1 MIMDKNEEE
10 IIKANAIEE
19 FKKQSTYQVIE
30 FAKQLQ
36 SLQQTSLEEINKY
49 NKKNF
54 YKKYTPDQVDR
65 YLSDPIKYEQQLIDI
80 SRYLSVAS
88 PQYLSLMNYF
98 PMIAILKPIVIPF
111 NTYKMQKDLLSGGK
125 KAEKIEKLY
134 YECIKLLDNMNIGH
148 EYLKILQT
156 ICREDVFYGYEVES
170 ENSYYIRKFNPKY
183 CRISGMYDGCLKFE
197 FDFSYFDNEHVD
209 ITDYYKN
216 IDREFL
222 KKYNKYKKSSAYR
235 WQELNLEKEVCVKF
249 NESLGFCCP
258 PYISVFNDLYDIQD
272 YKDLNKARVEI
283 DNTRFIGFEMETRD
297 GKNGTNGKL
306 DDFKLDVNTMQ
317 TYFSFIQTCLNGK
330 IGTFMSPMP
339 FKEIEFSKSSSDI
352 DNVAKSINNYWS
364 SVGVAPV
371 LFGEN
376 KNAGTLK
383 YSIMTDEALLFSIY
397 KQIKRILSR
406 KMKIK
411 SNGMFVVDL
420 PELTIFNAKDEFDK
434 YLKASQ
440 YGFQGAITYAES
452 ALGMS
457 QQVSLG
463 LGLIEQKI
471 LNKKENMIPVSSSY
485 TENGKTEDNNGGR
498 EKETDDTKV
507 SDSSQ
512 QTRDNNSNENR

>member
-1 MIMDKNEEE
+1 
-10 IIKANAIEE
+10 
-19 FKKQSTYQVIE
+19 
-30 FAKQLQ
+30 
-36 SLQQTSLEEINKY
+36 
-49 NKKNF
+49 
-54 YKKYTPDQVDR
+54 
-65 YLSDPIKYEQQLIDI
+65 
-80 SRYLSVAS
+80 
-88 PQYLSLMNYF
+88 
-98 PMIAILKPIVIPF
+98 
-111 NTYKMQKDLLSGGK
+111 
-125 KAEKIEKLY
+125 
-134 YECIKLLDNMNIGH
+134 
-148 EYLKILQT
+148 
-156 ICREDVFYGYEVES
+156 
-170 ENSYYIRKFNPKY
+170 
-183 CRISGMYDGCLKFE
+183 
-197 FDFSYFDNEHVD
+197 
-209 ITDYYKN
+209 
-216 IDREFL
+216 
-222 KKYNKYKKSSAYR
+222 
-235 WQELNLEKEVCVKF
+235 
-249 NESLGFCCP
+249 
-258 PYISVFNDLYDIQD
+258 
-272 YKDLNKARVEI
+272 
-283 DNTRFIGFEMETRD
+283 
-297 GKNGTNGKL
+297 
-306 DDFKLDVNTMQ
+306 
-317 TYFSFIQTCLNGK
+317 
-330 IGTFMSPMP
+330 MSPMP